1 MSQEGESGEGGRRF
15 KVVDRRRFTAE
26 GDERSGPDIAQ
37 DRPHP
42 AQAKPAAAPAA
53 AAPSAP
59 PAQGAAAPASASPQG
74 APADA
79 DPEEDGIPFA
89 AFVQSLAQQAMMQM
103 GLIPWPHT
111 GQRDLQLEQAR
122 DTVDILAMLKAK
134 TRGNLSAQEAKLI
147 ETALYELRMTWVEIS
162 QQLAARARGAGTP
175 KV

>member
-1 MSQEGESGEGGRRF
+1 MSQEGDNGEGGRRF
-15 KVVDRRRFTAE
+15 KVVDRRRFTPE
-26 GDERSGPDIAQ
+26 GEERSGPDIAE

-42 AQAKPAAAPAA
+42 AQAKPAAPAAAPVSAAAPAA
-53 AAPSAP
+53 AAPSL
-59 PAQGAAAPASASPQG
+59 PAEPSG
-74 APADA
+74 APAAPD
-79 DPEEDGIPFA
+79 EEDGIPFA

-175 KV
+175 KA